1 MADWRPI
8 IKRRMNGTP
17 RIMGIINITPDS
29 FFKDSRVNDLD
40 LIVDR
45 AIAMSD
51 NGADWIDIGGES
63 TRPGAKH
70 VTSKNEIN
78 RVSKAIELVR
88 DALPDIG
95 ISIDTRK
102 SEVADVALKN
112 GANLINDVSGLM
124 DDKMKEVVA
133 DYKCPICIMHM
144 QGLPESMQINPKYG
158 DVIDEIKLFL
168 EKSNNEL
175 IDLGVSP
182 ELIINDPGIGFGK
195 LLGHNIELLKSG
207 RDILCDQKL
216 SLMWGVSRKR
226 MFADLLGRDETIDR
240 LAGTLGV
247 AAMALEKEVDII
259 RVHDVPEHR
268 DLFETMKVIGG

>member
-1 MADWRPI
+1 MAQWSIYNDAWTLKKKYILSLDGGGVRTIATITFLQKLENQLGVPLADKFDFFI
-8 IKRRMNGTP
+8 GTSAGAISSLGLAVNKMSAVDLMEIWSEENLN
-17 RIMGIINITPDS
+17 RTMTNSSWETHLGI
-29 FFKDSRVNDLD
+29 
-40 LIVDR
+40 
-45 AIAMSD
+45 
-51 NGADWIDIGGES
+51 
-63 TRPGAKH
+63 
-70 VTSKNEIN
+70 
-78 RVSKAIELVR
+78 
-88 DALPDIG
+88 
-95 ISIDTRK
+95 
-102 SEVADVALKN
+102 
-112 GANLINDVSGLM
+112 
-124 DDKMKEVVA
+124 
-133 DYKCPICIMHM
+133 
-144 QGLPESMQINPKYG
+144 MQINPKYG